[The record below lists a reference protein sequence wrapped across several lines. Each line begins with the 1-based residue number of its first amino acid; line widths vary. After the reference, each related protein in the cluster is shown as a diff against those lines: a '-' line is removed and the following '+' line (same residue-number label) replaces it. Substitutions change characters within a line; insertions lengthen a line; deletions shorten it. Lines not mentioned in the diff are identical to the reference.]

1 MTAGGGHSA
10 LTVLAATP
18 LAWAPL
24 GGREAAQVAHRVLG
38 VAWVALV
45 ACHGWSH
52 LRRR

>member
-18 LAWAPL
+18 LAWAPP

-38 VAWVALV
+38 VTWMALV